1 MNSDRTSAQAQG
13 GRVRGG
19 QDRGQAPVEWS
30 DVRRWAADNGLDS
43 AAAIEQW
50 LDQATLPGATPTDP
64 RALALLR
71 TLQQYSMRWRPGEPL
86 PDLQSLPFLYG
97 DLMRTLSKPRIGSAY
112 KTLDGRL
119 VYPPG
124 IDGPEW
130 VRPLV
135 DPLAE
140 GGRLWPPSPVTATVR
155 MAEAVYSAFGYS
167 PFDSDSMIVSL
178 ATRPPLDTPY
188 DSLAVRYLGSNLHNA
203 LKELG
208 GVRIDPA
215 APKLASPADII
226 EARQRWP
233 NVSPRGFESPYVIVV
248 GQGSAQGPL
257 SAWSPAVGPVH
268 VGMIAQDGRVLADV
282 AVSDTTG
289 SVVSAS
295 GAAAPLAPHD
305 LSAHGLYRVPHI
317 VEASNNDPR
326 LVVDLLVPFVRAV
339 AAGRPDAAGLAPMRV
354 TNAPFNWSVHHG
366 ADQPYVARV
375 FEPAEVLAAIDVA
388 RRAAAVASI
397 DEATSH
403 VGGLA
408 NLAARAYRGNLAT
421 ANAPE
426 EVRQLAAA
434 RAMARACSPGA
445 TSEDRARVADAAQI
459 LGLSPD
465 AVQGQGLT
473 SVCDAAAGAV
483 RRLYG
488 RS

>member
-1 MNSDRTSAQAQG
+1 M
-13 GRVRGG
+13 
-19 QDRGQAPVEWS
+19 EWS

-226 EARQRWP
+226 EARQRRP

-268 VGMIAQDGRVLADV
+268 VGMITQDGRVLADV

-289 SVVSAS
+289 SVASAS
-295 GAAAPLAPHD
+295 GAAAPLAPTICRHTA
-305 LSAHGLYRVPHI
+305 STGCRTSSRRQTTIRVSWWICWCRLCAP
-317 VEASNNDPR
+317 SPR
-326 LVVDLLVPFVRAV
+326 
-339 AAGRPDAAGLAPMRV
+339 
-354 TNAPFNWSVHHG
+354 
-366 ADQPYVARV
+366 
-375 FEPAEVLAAIDVA
+375 DVQT
-388 RRAAAVASI
+388 RRDS
-397 DEATSH
+397 
-403 VGGLA
+403 
-408 NLAARAYRGNLAT
+408 
-421 ANAPE
+421 
-426 EVRQLAAA
+426 
-434 RAMARACSPGA
+434 
-445 TSEDRARVADAAQI
+445 
-459 LGLSPD
+459 
-465 AVQGQGLT
+465 
-473 SVCDAAAGAV
+473 
-483 RRLYG
+483 RRCA
-488 RS
+488 